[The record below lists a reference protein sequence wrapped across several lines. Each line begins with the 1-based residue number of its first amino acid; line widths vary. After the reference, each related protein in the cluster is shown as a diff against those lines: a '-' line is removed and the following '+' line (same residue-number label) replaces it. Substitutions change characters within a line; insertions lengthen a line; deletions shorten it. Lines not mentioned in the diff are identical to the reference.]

1 MTTDCAMEALP
12 RPLRYDS
19 VMSSETVLPLFPL
32 PDIVH
37 FPRTEL
43 RLHVNEPRYRRL
55 VHDLVERGEDEP
67 CIGVVLLK
75 PGWVQGYE
83 GNPEIF
89 PGGTAGRLMDVD
101 ELPDGSVN
109 VLLYGDFRFEL
120 ERECG
125 AEDQA
130 LYRQAPY
137 RQAIV
142 RPVAEPWLN
151 EHDSGIVAVRGSI
164 LTHLRALSA
173 ELGESF
179 PLNPEEVDAL
189 GEESP
194 FEELVNHVA
203 AEIDVPALRK
213 LQLLIESLPERGLSV
228 LSILRSRQQVVDLL
242 RPYRHLAG
250 GSPLN

>member
-1 MTTDCAMEALP
+1 
-12 RPLRYDS
+12 
-19 VMSSETVLPLFPL
+19 MSSETLLPLFPL

-67 CIGVVLLK
+67 WIGVVLLK
-75 PGWVQGYE
+75 PGWAEGYE

-89 PGGTAGRLMDVD
+89 PGGTAGRLMDVE

-120 ERECG
+120 EREC
-125 AEDQA
+125 ASA
-130 LYRQAPY
+130 PFRQAPY

-142 RPVAEPWLN
+142 RPVSEPWLN
-151 EHDSGIVAVRGSI
+151 ERDSGIVAVRGSI

-179 PLNPEEVDAL
+179 PLSPDEVEAL
-189 GEESP
+189 GEDSP
-194 FEELVNHVA
+194 FEELVNHIA
-203 AEIDVPALRK
+203 AEIDLPALRK
-213 LQLLIESLPERGLSV
+213 LQLLIESLPERGLSI

-250 GSPLN
+250 GSHLN